1 MKIKTPTVTTRA
13 AMIVMTLRVERARR
27 RCLTRRK
34 GWAVE
39 KEQTRR
45 RRKMGRRKCQQ
56 EDNKDPARS
65 AQGSRASS
73 AWTSASPTP
82 PASSGRGQG
91 RAKVA
96 AGARTGS
103 GNPRTALGS
112 ALLWKVRVRSFSSG
126 LLFVV
131 ERIRIPI

>member
-34 GWAVE
+34 GWAGE

-56 EDNKDPARS
+56 EDKDPARS
-65 AQGSRASS
+65 GQGSRASS